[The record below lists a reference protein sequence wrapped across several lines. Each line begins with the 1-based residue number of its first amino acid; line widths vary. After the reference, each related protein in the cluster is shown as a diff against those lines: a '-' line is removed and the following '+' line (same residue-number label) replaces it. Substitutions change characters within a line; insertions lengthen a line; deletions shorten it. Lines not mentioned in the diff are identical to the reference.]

1 MRNIW
6 KRTLAL
12 ICALILCSSCA
23 EALAEFSP
31 RLAEME
37 KGEGMTVSLKG
48 SLDSLSPLSK
58 QSAAIV
64 NEWLSHLEV
73 LCSVGKST
81 QAELK
86 MDGESIYALS
96 VQKQNGYTLTAFSP
110 SMGAYLTEPDGKN
123 ALELLTGGEAWM
135 DFGKLPGLY
144 AALAP
149 VLYPALTEYVA
160 PKLTKEP
167 TSIKNADRAA
177 SYENYTFKDGKLN
190 EAWDSVL
197 DKVLPLLREAMAD
210 QPYRFAQAEELLRS
224 LEFSGECRFKRFL
237 DKEGKELG
245 MQFTGVAAR
254 GEDKRKVTLF
264 GGYTPDKGGYLSLTL
279 PATAGKNNLKITL
292 SEKLTKKNS
301 VNTLALEGAYTRT
314 LNGTTES
321 GSLDA
326 TIKNTIKEEA
336 EQWTGKATVTFT
348 QNKEK
353 TTWVL
358 TPDLSFTDEGLSGT
372 VSIQKKSGSKVTGK
386 GAVQLKIS
394 AYEALTLPSPASAK
408 DLRGLAEERAR
419 AAVLTELAPL
429 GGVVGQLAA
438 LLPENDRTH
447 LLHDLRT
454 DEWMNGPTV
463 PAAGNQSAPDDGGWT
478 VEEDELQ

>member
-1 MRNIW
+1 MRNFW

-31 RLAEME
+31 RLAELE
-37 KGEGMTVSLKG
+37 KGEGMTVSLRG

-86 MDGESIYALS
+86 MDGETIYALS
-96 VQKQNGYTLTAFSP
+96 VQKQSGYTLTSFSP
-110 SMGAYLTEPDGKN
+110 SMGAYLTEPEGKN
-123 ALELLTGGEAWM
+123 ALELLSGGEGWL
-135 DFGKLPGLY
+135 DLRRLPELY

-149 VLYPALTEYVA
+149 VLYPALTEFTA

-177 SYENYTFKDGKLN
+177 SYENYTFKDGSLN
-190 EAWDSVL
+190 EAWGSVV
-197 DKVLPLLREAMAD
+197 DQVLPVLRDALAD
-210 QPYRFAQAEELLRS
+210 QPYRFAQAEEFLRS
-224 LEFSGECRFKRFL
+224 IEFSGECRFKRFL
-237 DKEGKELG
+237 DKEGGELG

-264 GGYTPDKGGYLSLTL
+264 GGYTPNKGGYLSFTL

-292 SEKLTKKNS
+292 SEKLTGKNGT
-301 VNTLALEGAYTRT
+301 NTLTLEGSYSRT
-314 LNGTTES
+314 LNGETAS
-321 GSLDA
+321 GTLDA
-326 TIKNTIKEEA
+326 TMKNAVKEDA
-336 EQWTGKATVTFT
+336 EHWTGKATVTAT
-348 QNKEK
+348 RNKEK

-358 TPDLSFTDEGLSGT
+358 TPDLSFTQAGLEGT

-386 GAVQLKIS
+386 GAVQMKIS
-394 AYEALTLPSPASAK
+394 AYEALDVPSPASAK
-408 DLRGLAEERAR
+408 DLRGLTEERAR

-429 GGVVGQLAA
+429 GGVVSRLAA
-438 LLPENDRTH
+438 LLPENDRNH
-447 LLHDLRT
+447 LMHDLRT

-463 PAAGNQSAPDDGGWT
+463 PAGNESAPDDGGWA